1 MIESE
6 REKPELSRP
15 DPEIKP
21 EKEEKPA
28 QRTRSV
34 KQMQALLDKNGPLCI
49 PMMAPGAKKGK
60 FQFSLRNILGSFR
73 ILMTFFISAVIKLF
87 YTSPPTHFMR

>member
-6 REKPELSRP
+6 REKPELARP

-60 FQFSLRNILGSFR
+60 F
-73 ILMTFFISAVIKLF
+73 
-87 YTSPPTHFMR
+87 